1 MLFAKTRNAVVVC
14 ALRAGPFFG
23 TKRNRLVICVLHA
36 VLLERG
42 ILWFLCS
49 SHGAFR
55 TRNTLCLCTSHS
67 AFRTRNTQGSS
78 CLCTSRGGFMVKKI
92 SLMTFMDRQHSLTT
106 RFVFMVSA
114 MNIHGST
121 NHTTRTNRRNT
132 IKAQWCEV
140 KNC

>member
-1 MLFAKTRNAVVVC
+1 MKVRKKLFHSPPTLQPKGLRKHHSQRKLFGPFCVVLFAKTRNAVVVC

-55 TRNTLCLCTSHS
+55 TRNTLRLCTSHS

-78 CLCTSRGGFMVKKI
+78 CLCTSHGGFMVKK
-92 SLMTFMDRQHSLTT
+92 SP
-106 RFVFMVSA
+106 
-114 MNIHGST
+114 
-121 NHTTRTNRRNT
+121 
-132 IKAQWCEV
+132 
-140 KNC
+140 

>member
-55 TRNTLCLCTSHS
+55 
-67 AFRTRNTQGSS
+67 QGILFV
-78 CLCTSRGGFMVKKI
+78 CALHTVLLERGILKDLLVCA
-92 SLMTFMDRQHSLTT
+92 LRAVVL
-106 RFVFMVSA
+106 
-114 MNIHGST
+114 
-121 NHTTRTNRRNT
+121 
-132 IKAQWCEV
+132 W
-140 KNC
+140 